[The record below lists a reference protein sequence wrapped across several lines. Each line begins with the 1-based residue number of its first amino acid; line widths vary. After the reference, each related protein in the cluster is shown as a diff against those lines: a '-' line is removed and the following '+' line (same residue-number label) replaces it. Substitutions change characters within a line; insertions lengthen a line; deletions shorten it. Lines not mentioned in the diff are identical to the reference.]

1 MSAQIAIVG
10 AGYVGLPL
18 AVAFAEAGRNVVCLD
33 TDQALVEAINR
44 GRSHVED
51 VADETLAGLVGE
63 GCLRA
68 STDPAV
74 CAEADAVL
82 LCLPTPLSTN
92 REPDLSILEAAV
104 RTLADHVRPGQLI
117 ILESTTY
124 PGTTREVLAPILEQG
139 GLVAGRDFHLAMSPE
154 RIDPGRR
161 DWTMKTTPKV
171 VGGLTP
177 ACTERAIELYSAFA
191 ERIVRVSSC
200 EAAELTKL
208 LENIFRSVNIA
219 LVNELAMLCHRMG
232 LDVWEVV
239 DAAATKPYGFM
250 PFSPGPGLGGHCL
263 PIDPF
268 YLSWKARE
276 YDFPVEFI
284 ELAGKVNQHM
294 PYYCAER
301 VAQALND
308 HAKAVRGSS
317 LLILGVSYKSN
328 VGDLRESPALKLIQ
342 LLREAGADV
351 SYHDPHVPNLA
362 SESIDLESVELTDEA
377 LQRADAVCVVTAHAA
392 VDHARVAEQA
402 RLVVDFRN
410 AVPDRNGKVVVL

>member
-18 AVAFAEAGRNVVCLD
+18 AVAFAEAGREVVCLD
-33 TDQALVEAINR
+33 TDQALVAAINR
-44 GRSHVED
+44 GLSHVED
-51 VADETLAGLVGE
+51 VADQTLAGLVGE
-63 GCLRA
+63 GRLRA

-74 CAEADAVL
+74 CADADAVL

-92 REPDLSILEAAV
+92 REPDLSILEAAT

-161 DWTMKTTPKV
+161 DWTVKTTPKV

-177 ACTERAIELYSAFA
+177 ACTERAIELYSAFV
-191 ERIVRVSSC
+191 ERLVPVSSC

-328 VGDLRESPALKLIQ
+328 VGDLRESPALKLIG

-410 AVPDRNGKVVVL
+410 AVPDRNGKVVAL

>member
-18 AVAFAEAGRNVVCLD
+18 AVAFAEAGRDVVCLD
-33 TDQALVEAINR
+33 TDQALVAAINR
-44 GRSHVED
+44 GLSHVED
-51 VADETLAGLVGE
+51 VADQTLAGLVGE
-63 GCLRA
+63 GRLRA

-92 REPDLSILEAAV
+92 REPDLSILEAAT

-161 DWTMKTTPKV
+161 DWTVKTTPKV

-177 ACTERAIELYSAFA
+177 VCTERAIELYSAFV
-191 ERIVRVSSC
+191 ERLVPVSSC

-250 PFSPGPGLGGHCL
+250 PFTPGPGLGGHCL

-328 VGDLRESPALKLIQ
+328 VGDLRESPALKLIG

-377 LQRADAVCVVTAHAA
+377 LRRADAVCVVTAHAA

-410 AVPDRNGKVVVL
+410 AVPNRNGKVVVL

>member
-10 AGYVGLPL
+10 TGYVGLPL
-18 AVAFAEAGRNVVCLD
+18 AVAFAEAGREVVCVD
-33 TDQALVEAINR
+33 TDPAKVDAINA
-44 GRSHVED
+44 GTSYTED

-63 GCLRA
+63 GRLRA
-68 STDPAV
+68 SVDPAV

-92 REPDLSILEAAV
+92 REPDLSILESAA
-104 RTLADHVRPGQLI
+104 RTLAAHVRRGQLI
-117 ILESTTY
+117 VLESTTY
-124 PGTTREVLAPILEQG
+124 PGTTREVLAPILEES
-139 GLVAGRDFHLAMSPE
+139 GLTAGADFHLAMSPE
-154 RIDPGRR
+154 RIDPGRT
-161 DWTMKTTPKV
+161 DWTVKTTPKV

-177 ACTERAIELYSAFA
+177 ACTDQAIELYSAFA
-191 ERIVRVSSC
+191 ERLVRVSSC

-239 DAAATKPYGFM
+239 EAAATKPYGFM
-250 PFSPGPGLGGHCL
+250 PFTPGPGLGGHCL

-301 VAQALND
+301 IAQALND

-317 LLILGVSYKSN
+317 ILLLGVSYKSN
-328 VGDLRESPALKLIQ
+328 VGDLRESPALKLIG
-342 LLREAGADV
+342 LLREAGADL
-351 SYHDPHVPNLA
+351 SYHDPHVPSLA
-362 SESIDLESVELTDEA
+362 SESIDLESVELTDDV
-377 LQRADAVCVVTAHAA
+377 LRRADAVCVVTAHAA

-410 AVPDRNGKVVVL
+410 AVADRSEKVVVL

>member
-18 AVAFAEAGRNVVCLD
+18 AVAFAEAGRDVVCLD
-33 TDQALVEAINR
+33 TDQALVAAINR
-44 GRSHVED
+44 GLSHVED
-51 VADETLAGLVGE
+51 VADQSLAGLVGE
-63 GCLRA
+63 GRLRA

-92 REPDLSILEAAV
+92 REPDLSILEAAT

-161 DWTMKTTPKV
+161 DWTVKTTPKV

-177 ACTERAIELYSAFA
+177 ACTERAIELYSAFV
-191 ERIVRVSSC
+191 ERLVPVSSC

-250 PFSPGPGLGGHCL
+250 PFTPGPGLGGHCL

-328 VGDLRESPALKLIQ
+328 VGDLRESPALKLIG
-342 LLREAGADV
+342 LLREAGAHV

-377 LQRADAVCVVTAHAA
+377 LRRADAVCVVTAHAA

-410 AVPDRNGKVVVL
+410 AVPSRNGKVVVL

>member
-18 AVAFAEAGRNVVCLD
+18 AVAFAEAGREVVCLD
-33 TDQALVEAINR
+33 TDPAKVDAINA
-44 GRSHVED
+44 GTSYIED
-51 VADETLAGLVGE
+51 VAGETLAGLVGE
-63 GCLRA
+63 GRLRA

-92 REPDLSILEAAV
+92 REPDLSILESAA
-104 RTLADHVRPGQLI
+104 RTLADHVRRGQLI
-117 ILESTTY
+117 VLESTTY
-124 PGTTREVLAPILEQG
+124 PGTTREVLAPILERG
-139 GLVAGRDFHLAMSPE
+139 GLIAGTDFHLAMSPE
-154 RIDPGRR
+154 RIDPGRT
-161 DWTMKTTPKV
+161 DWTVKTTPKV
-171 VGGLTP
+171 VGGLTS

-191 ERIVRVSSC
+191 EQLVPVSSS
-200 EAAELTKL
+200 ETAELTKL

-239 DAAATKPYGFM
+239 NAAATKPYGFM

-301 VAQALND
+301 IAQALND

-317 LLILGVSYKSN
+317 ILILGVSYKSN
-328 VGDLRESPALKLIQ
+328 VGDLRESPALKLIE
-342 LLREAGADV
+342 LLREAGADL
-351 SYHDPHVPNLA
+351 SYHDPHVPSLA
-362 SESIDLESVELTDEA
+362 SESLDLESVELTDDI
-377 LQRADAVCVVTAHAA
+377 LRRADAVCVVTAHAA

-402 RLVVDFRN
+402 CLVVDFRN
-410 AVPDRNGKVVVL
+410 AVPDRSESVVVL

>member
-18 AVAFAEAGRNVVCLD
+18 AVAFAEAGRNVVCVD
-33 TDQALVEAINR
+33 TDPARVAAINA
-44 GRSHVED
+44 GTSYIED
-51 VADETLAGLVGE
+51 VADEILAGLVGN
-63 GCLRA
+63 GRLRA
-68 STDPAV
+68 STDPAA
-74 CAEADAVL
+74 CGEADAVL

-92 REPDLSILEAAV
+92 REPDLSILESAA
-104 RTLADHVRPGQLI
+104 RALAGHLRRGQLVV
-117 ILESTTY
+117 LESTTY
-124 PGTTREVLAPILEQG
+124 PGTTRDVLAPILEES
-139 GLVAGRDFHLAMSPE
+139 GLTAGSDFSLAMSPE
-154 RIDPGRR
+154 RIDPGRT
-161 DWTMKTTPKV
+161 DWTVKTTPKV

-177 ACTERAIELYSAFA
+177 ACTERANELYSAFV
-191 ERIVRVSSC
+191 ERLVPVSSA

-239 DAAATKPYGFM
+239 NAAATKPYGFM
-250 PFSPGPGLGGHCL
+250 PFTPGPGLGGHCL

-301 VAQALND
+301 IAQALND

-317 LLILGVSYKSN
+317 ILLLGVSYKSD
-328 VGDLRESPALKLIQ
+328 VGDLRESPALKLIE
-342 LLREAGADV
+342 LLREAGADL
-351 SYHDPHVPNLA
+351 SYHDPHVPSLA
-362 SESIDLESVELTDEA
+362 SEAIDLESVDLTDDA

-410 AVPDRNGKVVVL
+410 AVADRSEKVVAL

>member
-18 AVAFAEAGRNVVCLD
+18 AVAFAEAGRDVVCLD
-33 TDQALVEAINR
+33 TDQALVAAINR
-44 GRSHVED
+44 GLSHVED
-51 VADETLAGLVGE
+51 VADQTLAGLVGD
-63 GCLRA
+63 GRLRA

-92 REPDLSILEAAV
+92 REPDLSILEAAT

-161 DWTMKTTPKV
+161 DWTVKTTPKV

-177 ACTERAIELYSAFA
+177 VCTERAIELYSAFV
-191 ERIVRVSSC
+191 ERLVPVSSC

-232 LDVWEVV
+232 LGVWEVV
-239 DAAATKPYGFM
+239 EAAATKPYGFM
-250 PFSPGPGLGGHCL
+250 PFTPGPGLGGHCL

-328 VGDLRESPALKLIQ
+328 VGDLRESPALKLIG

-362 SESIDLESVELTDEA
+362 SESIELESVELTDEA
-377 LQRADAVCVVTAHAA
+377 LRRADAVCVVTAHAA

-410 AVPDRNGKVVVL
+410 AVPDHSGKVVVL